1 MYILLFHYSLHF
13 FEVEVKQSQMIAK
26 LDLKKIIPTNSLAYF
41 LIKLFADYIGF
52 INHWQ
57 YPK

>member
-52 INHWQ
+52 INHW
-57 YPK
+57 